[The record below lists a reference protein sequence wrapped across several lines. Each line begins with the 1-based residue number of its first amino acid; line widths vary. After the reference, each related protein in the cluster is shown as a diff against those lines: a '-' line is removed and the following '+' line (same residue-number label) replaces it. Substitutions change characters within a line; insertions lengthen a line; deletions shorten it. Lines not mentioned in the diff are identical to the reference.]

1 MGWIWTVLQLLLWL
15 PTSKF
20 VLFFSGQVKE
30 VLIPVWTLGEKRVFP
45 LSSSSHCAGWD
56 LHVLASG
63 VCQRFVQLCQWFIW
77 RKGHWGEAQDSI
89 SSRGNS
95 TLISLEA

>member
-1 MGWIWTVLQLLLWL
+1 MNLGCSATAFQLT
-15 PTSKF
+15 TSEF
-20 VLFFSGQVKE
+20 VLFFLGQVKE
-30 VLIPVWTLGEKRVFP
+30 VLIPVWTLGEKQVFCQVP
-45 LSSSSHCAGWD
+45 HSWCTGWD

-63 VCQRFVQLCQWFIW
+63 VAKAAHME
-77 RKGHWGEAQDSI
+77 KGHWGEADDSI